1 MNIPKQIILLL
12 FTSFLLAEEVQYQ
25 LEALKPVSQTENLE
39 KVDYYALPSDNL
51 SNKPS
56 IDKNL
61 TLSTESIKKPTFSS
75 FDNAL
80 KVAKEE
86 HKIILLELVST
97 DCLFCEKME
106 KEVLSKESVK
116 EAINKDFVLAKVN
129 IDFEKIPLGLSQQMT
144 PMFVF
149 ATADENVE
157 DIRLGFIEEENFLTL
172 LSEERKKIKVP

>member
-12 FTSFLLAEEVQYQ
+12 FTSFLLAQEAQYQ
-25 LEALKPVSQTENLE
+25 LEVLNPVSKTENLE
-39 KVDYYALPSDNL
+39 KVDYYALPSDNT

-56 IDKNL
+56 MEKNL
-61 TLSTESIKKPTFSS
+61 TLSIKKPTFSS